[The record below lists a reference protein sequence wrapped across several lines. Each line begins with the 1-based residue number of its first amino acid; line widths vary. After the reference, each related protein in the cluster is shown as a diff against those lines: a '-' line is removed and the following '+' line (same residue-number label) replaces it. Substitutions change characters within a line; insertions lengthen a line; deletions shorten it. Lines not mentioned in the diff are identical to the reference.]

1 MTYKCVN
8 MWLIIDYCRLFLYN
22 NESHVISMRDMSRA
36 DSMKLCFPGFC
47 EVRGPRRGKN
57 PERQVHRHECWSV
70 ARLCAC
76 SKQNHKHMILGFWR
90 LSAHV
95 LSCPGFQS
103 NGNPEC
109 WTMLTSQALL
119 SDVGE
124 LDELSLLVVGLDV
137 GHGDVG
143 TSAVLE
149 LSENIN
155 INEGIPNLAP
165 WWERMFVS
173 MAAFPSSVLTTFEAR
188 TSAERFGD
196 RDHRQQW
203 QQPERAGNRLG

>member
-1 MTYKCVN
+1 M
-8 MWLIIDYCRLFLYN
+8 F
-22 NESHVISMRDMSRA
+22 
-36 DSMKLCFPGFC
+36 
-47 EVRGPRRGKN
+47 
-57 PERQVHRHECWSV
+57 
-70 ARLCAC
+70 
-76 SKQNHKHMILGFWR
+76 
-90 LSAHV
+90 AHV

-137 GHGDVG
+137 GHGYVG

-165 WWERMFVS
+165 
-173 MAAFPSSVLTTFEAR
+173 
-188 TSAERFGD
+188 
-196 RDHRQQW
+196 
-203 QQPERAGNRLG
+203 